1 MGLPAGDGGW
11 PQALL
16 HRRFAKAS
24 PISVRLWFDGSTL
37 EAAECYARSCA
48 DSTVRLR
55 LVQGPLGR
63 SLADHAARAAAGEIA
78 HPDAAAA
85 LCVFTA
91 VMARGKIDM
100 VAIEAALRG

>member
-1 MGLPAGDGGW
+1 MLTVDPAATD
-11 PQALL
+11 
-16 HRRFAKAS
+16 
-24 PISVRLWFDGSTL
+24 RLWQAVAGQ
-37 EAAECYARSCA
+37 C
-48 DSTVRLR
+48 LR